1 MSVSSP
7 QFLFRKN
14 TALTLPSLAPRQLA
28 GAQSIALFSGGD
40 RVRIV
45 SISGDPLLCHRLHA
59 MGVFPGR
66 EVQILRKQGQSLL
79 IKHGHMSLGIRLSPS
94 FVIEAEEVG

>member
-1 MSVSSP
+1 MSVSSHL
-7 QFLFRKN
+7 FLFRKN
-14 TALTLPSLAPRQLA
+14 TALTSPSVIPRQFA
-28 GAQSIALFSGGD
+28 SAQSIAEFSGGE

-45 SISGDPLLCHRLHA
+45 AINGDPLLCHRLHA
-59 MGVFPGR
+59 MGVYPGR
-66 EVQILRKQGQSLL
+66 EIQILRKQGQSLL